1 MASPALNER
10 QQRDTQ
16 RATGIQVISRAADIL
31 RALGEQSNGMS
42 LGQIA
47 ERVALPRSTVQRIVS
62 ALVDEGFISTQ
73 ERDGSIRLGPEI
85 QNLAQATAFELRER
99 IRPVMKSISEQ
110 TGETVDLA
118 VLEGNHMRFVE
129 QIVGSQRLRT
139 VSSIGELFPIINTA
153 NGKASLAC
161 LPKEKAESLIAGM
174 LGNTKAATTQ
184 QNKLLREIKAIRN
197 GTLAKDEDEHT
208 DGVSALGFAIED
220 ENGDI
225 YAVSVPV
232 PSSRYRRIKQTLAE
246 VITQYRDEFISKS
259 L

>member
-1 MASPALNER
+1 MASPAFNER
-10 QQRDTQ
+10 QTRDSQ

-62 ALVDEGFISTQ
+62 ALVDEGFVSTQ

-118 VLEGNHMRFVE
+118 VLEGNQMRFVE

-139 VSSIGELFPIINTA
+139 VSSIGELFPIISTA
-153 NGKASLAC
+153 NGKATLAC
-161 LPKEKAESLIAGM
+161 LPKIKAETLIADI
-174 LGNTKAATTQ
+174 LGNAKAATARKT
-184 QNKLLREIKAIRN
+184 KLLREIKAIRN
-197 GTLAKDEDEHT
+197 GSLAKDEDEHT
-208 DGVSALGFAIED
+208 EGVSALGFAIVD

-232 PSSRYRRIKQTLAE
+232 PSTRYRRIKQSLTD
-246 VITQYRDEFISKS
+246 VITQCRDDFIKHSS
-259 L
+259 